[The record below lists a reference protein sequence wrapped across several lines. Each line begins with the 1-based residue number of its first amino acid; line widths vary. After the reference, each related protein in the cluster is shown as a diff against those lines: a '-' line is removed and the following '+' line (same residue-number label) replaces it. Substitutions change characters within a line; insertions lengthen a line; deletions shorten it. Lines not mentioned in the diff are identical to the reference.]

1 MMHLPSLPPFALSV
15 GARSAPESKGERACF
30 DYAPAGATLS
40 TNGWP
45 PLRHIAIAAL
55 LALSAC
61 ATARAPL
68 DRPEGDAAAR
78 GASARELARA
88 GLDALVLRSDAATA
102 ERRLAEAVR
111 RDGGDPWARYGSALL
126 AQRRLDDAAEAAHLV
141 ALIAAAPSHP
151 LAVVAARRLH
161 DLASLAPSLAQAVLA
176 GLAPVQ
182 PRLASEAALRVRNTR
197 ARAAEA
203 LGDTANVRR
212 LRAETG
218 SLAAVTLA
226 GPFGALAALDLDTPY
241 PPELGPL
248 PETAPAPG
256 GLPSVPARPV
266 ATPDG
271 KVLLQGE
278 PAGGDIHY
286 LAADAVLAR
295 GGDYLLALASPGSL
309 RAFIDG
315 VPIAERR
322 AYAGFPALSQ
332 LVPLRLGP
340 GRHRVLLKLARGNGG
355 GLLAVDLAR
364 ADGAPSDATFV
375 PASPGAPAAP
385 VRAGALP
392 PRLPGAVE
400 RARALEAEAGP
411 VTARLVAAQDAA
423 DFDRE
428 VAKALAEEAL
438 ARAPGSAP
446 LLALRAELRQDDPTL
461 AERIARSRAAADLD
475 LALAADPGYAAARL
489 ARAELAR
496 AGDRLDDATALLDRL
511 SEEDAARSRALLARA
526 RLAQTRGLAER
537 AERFAEEA
545 RRRDGDCAA
554 LSLLLDLASQR
565 DAVARQDE
573 LVAALARCP
582 GGRERVVTHR
592 RRRGD
597 LPGALALAS
606 EIVRADPARLDARLV
621 RSDLLAAS
629 GDPQAAADDLAELA
643 RTWPREPRLPRRR
656 AEYLD
661 AAGDAKA
668 AQAARALA
676 LLLDASDL
684 GLRRALAVEDGH
696 EPLDEL
702 DEDGAR
708 TLAAYRASGRGR
720 ATSSVTVLDLGAIE
734 AHPGGAYTERIH
746 SLVEARDER
755 AVDRLGEVA
764 VPDGAQ
770 LIEAR
775 TVKKDGRVLEPEQP
789 LGDKRTLSLT
799 GLEPGD
805 FAEWAWLRT
814 VPARGPAVP
823 GFAADA
829 FYFRA
834 DEPLWRSVY
843 AAAAARDLP
852 LSVDAHHLPA
862 PEVKEEGGRQVVRVV
877 REEVPP
883 VLPEPNAPAEAE
895 YLPFVQVG
903 AGASTEA
910 LARAIADGALE
921 PCRPSLEVRAL
932 AAEIAASV
940 PAPQRGTDALPR
952 AAYRRV
958 HELILGQGG
967 SFAEPAGAVLSRG
980 RGSRTVLLKSLLD
993 ALGVRSRLALVRDF
1007 GRDPAP
1013 YRFARPDL
1021 YSYVVLRV
1029 EHGGAVAWIDPTI
1042 RGAPYGSLPAALRDA
1057 EAIVLPAPGERAE
1070 VTRTPPDDGSERRRT
1085 RLAIAVD
1092 GEGNATVEGAEE
1104 YRGVEAAGL
1113 RDAIE
1118 KIDGRARRQAME
1130 QTLAR
1135 TFRSPS
1141 LLDLQVDGE
1150 RALEAPMTLRW
1161 RARVEGWARL
1171 EAGRAVVEAP
1181 LFPARL
1187 GARFLQ
1193 RAVRERPLLVASD
1206 ERSTTELVV
1215 VLPPG
1220 WSPAPSTPPPVTSP
1234 HGGYRREERGEAGRL
1249 LRTDHYDLRRGRVA
1263 PADYSAFAG
1272 FARAVDAVQEE
1283 PMVFLRAT
1291 PGEKSPAAPPA
1302 QPPGT

>member
-1 MMHLPSLPPFALSV
+1 MARPRTPPSSPPRRALRPRPSAQEPCRRDSPARSSGRGRSRPRRARSPRGSWQPRTPPTSIARWPRRWRRRRSRARRARRRCSRCGQSCGRTTRRWPSASPARGPRPTSTWRWRPTPGTPPPGWPAPSWRAPATGSTTRRHSSTASPRRTRPGRGRSLPGRGWRRRAGSPSAPS
-15 GARSAPESKGERACF
+15 ASPRRRAAATATARRSHSSSTSPRSATRWPGRTSSSPRWRV
-30 DYAPAGATLS
+30 APAGAS
-40 TNGWP
+40 G
-45 PLRHIAIAAL
+45 
-55 LALSAC
+55 
-61 ATARAPL
+61 
-68 DRPEGDAAAR
+68 
-78 GASARELARA
+78 
-88 GLDALVLRSDAATA
+88 
-102 ERRLAEAVR
+102 
-111 RDGGDPWARYGSALL
+111 
-126 AQRRLDDAAEAAHLV
+126 
-141 ALIAAAPSHP
+141 
-151 LAVVAARRLH
+151 
-161 DLASLAPSLAQAVLA
+161 
-176 GLAPVQ
+176 
-182 PRLASEAALRVRNTR
+182 
-197 ARAAEA
+197 
-203 LGDTANVRR
+203 
-212 LRAETG
+212 
-218 SLAAVTLA
+218 
-226 GPFGALAALDLDTPY
+226 
-241 PPELGPL
+241 
-248 PETAPAPG
+248 
-256 GLPSVPARPV
+256 
-266 ATPDG
+266 
-271 KVLLQGE
+271 
-278 PAGGDIHY
+278 
-286 LAADAVLAR
+286 
-295 GGDYLLALASPGSL
+295 
-309 RAFIDG
+309 
-315 VPIAERR
+315 
-322 AYAGFPALSQ
+322 
-332 LVPLRLGP
+332 
-340 GRHRVLLKLARGNGG
+340 
-355 GLLAVDLAR
+355 
-364 ADGAPSDATFV
+364 
-375 PASPGAPAAP
+375 
-385 VRAGALP
+385 
-392 PRLPGAVE
+392 
-400 RARALEAEAGP
+400 
-411 VTARLVAAQDAA
+411 
-423 DFDRE
+423 
-428 VAKALAEEAL
+428 
-438 ARAPGSAP
+438 
-446 LLALRAELRQDDPTL
+446 
-461 AERIARSRAAADLD
+461 
-475 LALAADPGYAAARL
+475 
-489 ARAELAR
+489 
-496 AGDRLDDATALLDRL
+496 
-511 SEEDAARSRALLARA
+511 
-526 RLAQTRGLAER
+526 
-537 AERFAEEA
+537 
-545 RRRDGDCAA
+545 
-554 LSLLLDLASQR
+554 
-565 DAVARQDE
+565 
-573 LVAALARCP
+573 
-582 GGRERVVTHR
+582 
-592 RRRGD
+592 
-597 LPGALALAS
+597 
-606 EIVRADPARLDARLV
+606 IVRADPARLDARLV

-696 EPLDEL
+696 APLDEL

-1104 YRGVEAAGL
+1104 YRGVEAASL

-1118 KIDGRARRQAME
+1118 KIDGPARRQAME

-1220 WSPAPSTPPPVTSP
+1220 WSPAPSTPP
-1234 HGGYRREERGEAGRL
+1234 A
-1249 LRTDHYDLRRGRVA
+1249 
-1263 PADYSAFAG
+1263 
-1272 FARAVDAVQEE
+1272 
-1283 PMVFLRAT
+1283 
-1291 PGEKSPAAPPA
+1291 
-1302 QPPGT
+1302 